1 MEKNKMKMEWT
12 PKVVEQI
19 TDRCTEVETGA
30 RNIDYIIKGTILPQM
45 SLEILS
51 HMSGEGMP
59 SSVSLDVAK
68 DGSFKFDFE
77 E

>member
-1 MEKNKMKMEWT
+1 MENNKMKMEWT
-12 PKVVEQI
+12 PKVVDQI

-45 SLEILS
+45 SREILS

-59 SSVSLDVAK
+59 SSVNLDVAD

-77 E
+77 K